1 MQAGGGEM
9 RQHRFAA
16 LVAFAG
22 VGLVLLAGLFLLF
35 AVARPAAAQAPDAA
49 TEEEMYRIADKLNCP
64 ICQGQRLSECPI
76 QICQE
81 MRQEIVQ
88 RLQEGQQEEEIIQA
102 FVDRYGVQVLN
113 QPPIEGFNLL
123 AWVIP
128 FVGLVV
134 VLVIGGWL
142 LRQWSRRRVTVPAV
156 EPAEAGLG
164 ELPEEYV
171 RRLEE
176 EVASD
181 Q

>member
-1 MQAGGGEM
+1 M
-9 RQHRFAA
+9 RQHRFAV
-16 LVAFAG
+16 LGNF
-22 VGLVLLAGLFLLF
+22 VGISLVLFAGLFLLF

-142 LRQWSRRRVTVPAV
+142 LYQWSRRRATVPTV
-156 EPAEAGLG
+156 ESAETSFG